1 MAQTIKL
8 KRSASTGNV
17 PTAAQIDLGELAI
30 NTTDGRVYMKKGD
43 NSILTLNPH
52 ALSEITKGNPSVR
65 DYKNS
70 SCTGLQNGILLL
82 EIMESNLSVWDCKG
96 ESFCARLHKRILRD

>member
-8 KRSASTGNV
+8 KRSATSGNV

-52 ALSEITKGNPSVR
+52 ALSEIDNDMWEVTSTTPTNGNGKPAG
-65 DYKNS
+65 Y
-70 SCTGLQNGILLL
+70 
-82 EIMESNLSVWDCKG
+82 VWY
-96 ESFCARLHKRILRD
+96 IV

>member
-8 KRSASTGNV
+8 KRSAATGNV

-43 NSILTLNPH
+43 DSILTLNPH
-52 ALSEITKGNPSVR
+52 ALSEITNDMWEVTTTVPSSGGSHPAG
-65 DYKNS
+65 Y
-70 SCTGLQNGILLL
+70 
-82 EIMESNLSVWDCKG
+82 VWY
-96 ESFCARLHKRILRD
+96 IV

>member
-8 KRSASTGNV
+8 KRSAATGNV

-43 NSILTLNPH
+43 NSILTLNPM
-52 ALSEITKGNPSVR
+52 LYLKLQMICGKSRLLCPSSGGSHPAG
-65 DYKNS
+65 Y
-70 SCTGLQNGILLL
+70 
-82 EIMESNLSVWDCKG
+82 VWY
-96 ESFCARLHKRILRD
+96 IV